1 MRSRLW
7 NRNSGSGLTGYSQRW
22 ILLCWKWFPVVL
34 YTPGPLFNATTN
46 YSVVVRVFNHLDDPL
61 LLTWSGPPGIQMQR
75 HLWQDGLPGTHFLR
89 DGTLLTSFRWKIKLE
104 ASALPYST
112 SREHLLSLVMLWLIT
127 GTLNLILFP
136 QSDGKMVLRILLDY
150 GKELGMPDGV
160 LIMDSVLT
168 STAVVYLMELI
179 T

>member
-1 MRSRLW
+1 MNPFVLEVVP
-7 NRNSGSGLTGYSQRW
+7 SGIVY
-22 ILLCWKWFPVVL
+22 
-34 YTPGPLFNATTN
+34 PGPLFNATTN

-112 SREHLLSLVMLWLIT
+112 SREHLLSFLTAKWYNQDHKICNHHFCLLSAFHLALLIYT
-127 GTLNLILFP
+127 IAFQNL
-136 QSDGKMVLRILLDY
+136 GCR
-150 GKELGMPDGV
+150 
-160 LIMDSVLT
+160 
-168 STAVVYLMELI
+168 MESSSWTVSLQVQQ
-179 T
+179 